1 MFRLLLIGFRTAFD
15 RLAGRAAAAVLLA
28 AAVAAFA
35 TPVVGLGPG
44 APGAPKAPGAR
55 QNAAADAGPPLEGAF
70 AEDFTLLD
78 PPVPAPAEVFG
89 GLDGRRLR
97 LSDFAGQVVLVNFWA
112 TWCGP
117 CVEEMPSLER
127 LQARLGGAGLAVAAI
142 SIDRGGRDTVAAF
155 AARHGLRHLGLYLD
169 PTSAL
174 AQAFGVTG
182 LPTSF
187 LIDAE
192 GRVVGGLRGAADWDS
207 PAAEA
212 LIRYYL
218 QRRAPSAP
226 ATDSAGL
233 PRAADL
239 SG

>member
-1 MFRLLLIGFRTAFD
+1 VFRLLLIGFRTAFD
-15 RLAGRAAAAVLLA
+15 RLAGRAAAAVLLV

-35 TPVVGLGPG
+35 TPVVGLD
-44 APGAPKAPGAR
+44 PKAPGAR

-78 PPVPAPAEVFG
+78 PPVPAPAEAFSA
-89 GLDGRRLR
+89 LDGRRLR

-117 CVEEMPSLER
+117 CVEEMSSLER
-127 LQARLGGAGLAVAAI
+127 LQAHLGGAGLTVAAV

-187 LIDAE
+187 LVDAE
-192 GRVVGGLRGAADWDS
+192 GRVVGGLQGAAQWDS

-218 QRRAPSAP
+218 QRQAPPAP
-226 ATDSAGL
+226 TTDSAGL
-233 PRAADL
+233 RDGGAA
-239 SG
+239 G